1 MKPVVTFPWKM
12 SVFASLG
19 LLCSVVAL
27 VWLMPAISTS
37 ASMSTTIN
45 GAAGCRHFEQDFQI
59 TGPRGGLTPTLI
71 KSSGCNGGVWVQFT
85 KRSYNMNVMVCTMN
99 SGTITRCESQQN
111 WFSPTPFT
119 DNAEKEVDTI
129 PANTEFAVMYTADG
143 ANEPDGIGH
152 IVIDY

>member
-1 MKPVVTFPWKM
+1 MKPVVMFPWKM

-19 LLCSVVAL
+19 LLCSVVAFVL
-27 VWLMPAISTS
+27 LMPTISTS

-59 TGPRGGLTPTLI
+59 AGPSGGLTPTLI
-71 KSSGCNGGVWVQFT
+71 KSSGCNGGVWVRFT
-85 KRSYNMNVMVCTMN
+85 KKPYDMNAMVCLMN
-99 SGTITRCESQQN
+99 MGAVTKCESQQN

-119 DNAEKEVDTI
+119 DNTQKEVDTI
-129 PANTEFAVMYTADG
+129 PANTEFAVMFTADG
-143 ANEPDGIGH
+143 ASEPKGTGH